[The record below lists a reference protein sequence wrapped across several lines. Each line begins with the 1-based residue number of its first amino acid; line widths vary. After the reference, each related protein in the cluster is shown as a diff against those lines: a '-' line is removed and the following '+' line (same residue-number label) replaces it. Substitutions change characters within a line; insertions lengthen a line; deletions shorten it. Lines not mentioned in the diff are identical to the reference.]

1 MYLHLHSKLEGVLL
15 AAVGG
20 SLWRRREVVLALWC
34 LVQEAIWLEAGIDG
48 YSLDA
53 FKPASEHT
61 YTIRV
66 TPNIATGLTRPG
78 PQDSG
83 SLRQKLASVKT

>member
-1 MYLHLHSKLEGVLL
+1 MIGTIPCSNVL
-15 AAVGG
+15 ASSQQAG
-20 SLWRRREVVLALWC
+20 REVVLALWC